1 MGDKG
6 KAEENQASAMGAD
19 EFIALVAKLHLPRYG
34 EIPDLDLYMDQLIKY
49 VGDQVGM
56 LEATTDKPLTPSMVN
71 NYVKQKLVPQPKSK
85 RYERVHVAY
94 LIAVCVMKR
103 TFAIADIDR
112 LIELE
117 VHHRYDIPS
126 TYDFFCTAFEES
138 LRVLFC
144 GRAGTDQVGD
154 LKLVNNGGAFA
165 IQVENIQDIDDDH
178 RAAIAAATS
187 AACKVYVDKQLDWL
201 QAAHETEKPVEK

>member
-1 MGDKG
+1 MGSK
-6 KAEENQASAMGAD
+6 KTSETTEVHVQTPEEYIAE
-19 EFIALVAKLHLPRYG
+19 IARFHLPRYD

-49 VGDQVGM
+49 VGDHVNV
-56 LEATTDKPLTPSMVN
+56 LEATVDKALTPSMVN

-85 RYERVHVAY
+85 RYERIHVVY

-103 TFAIADIDR
+103 TFSIADIDR

-117 VHHRYDIPS
+117 VHHRYEVPE
-126 TYDFFCTAFEES
+126 TYDFFCTAFEET

-144 GRAGTDQVGD
+144 GQASADQVGD
-154 LKLVNNGGAFA
+154 LKLVNNGEGFA

-178 RAAIAAATS
+178 RVAIAAATS

-201 QAAHETEKPVEK
+201 QAVSHPESE

>member
-1 MGDKG
+1 MGTK
-6 KAEENQASAMGAD
+6 KMTETEKRCKQTPEEY
-19 EFIALVAKLHLPRYG
+19 IAHIAQFHLPRYN

-49 VGDQVGM
+49 VGDQVNV
-56 LEATTDKPLTPSMVN
+56 LYATVDKTLTPSMVN

-85 RYERVHVAY
+85 RYERVHVVY
-94 LIAVCVMKR
+94 LIALCVMKR
-103 TFAIADIDR
+103 TFSIADIDR

-117 VHHRYDIPS
+117 VHHRYQVPEA
-126 TYDFFCTAFEES
+126 YDFFCTAFEES

-144 GRAGTDQVGD
+144 GQASTDQVGD
-154 LKLVNNGGAFA
+154 LKLVNQGGAFA

-187 AACKVYVDKQLDWL
+187 AACKVFVDKQLDWL
-201 QAAHETEKPVEK
+201 QAASCEESCDN